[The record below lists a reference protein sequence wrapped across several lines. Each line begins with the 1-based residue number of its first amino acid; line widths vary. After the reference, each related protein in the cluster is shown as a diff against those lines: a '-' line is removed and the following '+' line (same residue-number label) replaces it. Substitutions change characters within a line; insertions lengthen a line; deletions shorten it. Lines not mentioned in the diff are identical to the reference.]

1 MHRIWQLFEPRRTL
15 TALFGFLLALALVIH
30 FVLLTSKDF
39 NWIGGPPVATAPAS
53 NMSAMPASRTVN

>member
-1 MHRIWQLFEPRRTL
+1 L

-30 FVLLTSKDF
+30 FVLLTSKDY
-39 NWIGGPPVATAPAS
+39 NWFGGPPVAKAPAS

>member
-15 TALFGFLLALALVIH
+15 TALLLALALVIH